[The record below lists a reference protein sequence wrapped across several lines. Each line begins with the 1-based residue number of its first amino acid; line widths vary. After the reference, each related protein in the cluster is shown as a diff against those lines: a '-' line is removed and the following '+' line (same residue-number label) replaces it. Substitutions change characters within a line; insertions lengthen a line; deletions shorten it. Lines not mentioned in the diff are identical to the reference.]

1 MKVKITIG
9 YCYTHIIIAKIK
21 KMKMQ
26 NAGKDTEKLNHSY
39 LDGGH
44 VKWYRH
50 IRGKTGVFFYKE
62 N

>member
-1 MKVKITIG
+1 
-9 YCYTHIIIAKIK
+9 
-21 KMKMQ
+21 MQ